1 MPKIARAILALI
13 TLIYVGILILCGSH
27 PQGISG
33 ENSLTAVAFAGMTAA
48 ERDLITVTIKRFI
61 EISGLSNTTVY
72 GLLNRGELESVSVG
86 RRRLILMASY
96 WRLLGRQQGAP
107 VDKPVARPPLP
118 TRDRKASRS
127 ALAG

>member
-33 ENSLTAVAFAGMTAA
+33 ENSLTAVAFAGMTA
-48 ERDLITVTIKRFI
+48 ERDLITVTIRRFI

-72 GLLNRGELESVSVG
+72 GLLNRRELESVNVAVG
-86 RRRLILMASY
+86 DLS
-96 WRLLGRQQGAP
+96 
-107 VDKPVARPPLP
+107 
-118 TRDRKASRS
+118 
-127 ALAG
+127 